1 MRSLLLSALFA
12 ISSSAAFADDAGI
25 ADGAKVYQRCAAC
38 HLPNGAGV
46 PGAFPQLAGRVSTIA
61 STDAGR
67 DYLVMAISAGLIG
80 ALDVEGVKYRG
91 IMPAQAGLSDAEI
104 ASALNYVVYL
114 KPANARADEASDKK
128 PQTFTAEEVAA
139 IRARFPGANPQLAH
153 GLRENAV
160 KQPGKQPAKQP
171 GDEGK

>member
-1 MRSLLLSALFA
+1 MRSLLLSALIA
-12 ISSSAAFADDAGI
+12 ISSSAAFADDAGV

-67 DYLVMAISAGLIG
+67 DYLVMAITAGLIG
-80 ALDVEGVKYRG
+80 ELDVEGVKYRG
-91 IMPAQAGLSDAEI
+91 IMPAQAGLSDADV
-104 ASALNYVVYL
+104 ASALNYVVSL
-114 KPANARADEASDKK
+114 KPAIAKADDAGAAK
-128 PQTFTAEEVAA
+128 PQSFTTEEVAA

-153 GLRENAV
+153 GLREGAF
-160 KQPGKQPAKQP
+160 KQPGKQPGAEEK
-171 GDEGK
+171 